1 MFIDAFPGAN
11 EVVLSL
17 RSAVLLASP
26 TIRSFLI
33 NYARPFIFSTAM
45 SVANVIAIESAFDVV
60 ESDEGDEVCLRPN
73 IRETQ
78 LTQVLLHSSAKPCS
92 SWRKP

>member
-1 MFIDAFPGAN
+1 VSLVIPDACLEAD
-11 EVVLSL
+11 EAVLSV

-60 ESDEGDEVCLRPN
+60 ESDEGDEVRLSPN
-73 IRETQ
+73 IHET
-78 LTQVLLHSSAKPCS
+78 
-92 SWRKP
+92 